1 METII
6 EDIEEMTVV
15 GSDEGVD
22 VLPVVVMVIF
32 AVVDIGV
39 VVDVIVGV
47 ALLIEEAYIVEGDVV
62 PLVVVIKLVVEAA
75 VVEELVVL
83 PIVVVELV
91 NAVLLLLAVRVE
103 GVVDAER
110 EVV

>member
-1 METII
+1 ME
-6 EDIEEMTVV
+6 
-15 GSDEGVD
+15 GG
-22 VLPVVVMVIF
+22 
-32 AVVDIGV
+32 
-39 VVDVIVGV
+39 
-47 ALLIEEAYIVEGDVV
+47 VV
-62 PLVVVIKLVVEAA
+62 PLVDVIKLVVEAA

-110 EVV
+110 EVI

>member
-1 METII
+1 ME
-6 EDIEEMTVV
+6 
-15 GSDEGVD
+15 GG
-22 VLPVVVMVIF
+22 
-32 AVVDIGV
+32 
-39 VVDVIVGV
+39 
-47 ALLIEEAYIVEGDVV
+47 VV